1 MSVELNLTK
10 SVTLGAFEHSLTL
23 GGFYADAEAE
33 DFNVTTM
40 YLADFQNEARLV
52 NLTLSD
58 GTIISSNGLL
68 NAGVGYVNNEHE
80 AQRQAVYLADQMESE
95 KFIFDIGARFESI
108 DGDISRERSAT
119 VVTDPTTPNLSPVLR
134 DVVWGTGQ
142 FQTGSVDT
150 DEWAVALGALY
161 KLTDRVNIYGNA
173 ARGFFFPELRAIQFN
188 ALNQPQSYTAE
199 IIKQAEVGVKYI
211 GDRLSGTLSAL
222 YTELNDRRAVSF
234 VNGPNGTVIERV
246 NIVSTESYGM
256 EADFTFRIV
265 DNLNLEGNVTWQE
278 HEFTKFDTNPAFVGN
293 ELLRQPNL
301 LYNLGLYY
309 NDGSFDAALYSTHT
323 GDTFTTE
330 SNLIKL
336 DAYDIVRLGAG
347 YTFDWA
353 QMTARIGFDIYN
365 LLDDDGI
372 TEGSPRQD
380 TAQAASGAYFVGRP
394 VLPRRY
400 TLRFTV
406 DF

>member
-1 MSVELNLTK
+1 V
-10 SVTLGAFEHSLTL
+10 
-23 GGFYADAEAE
+23 
-33 DFNVTTM
+33 
-40 YLADFQNEARLV
+40 
-52 NLTLSD
+52 
-58 GTIISSNGLL
+58 
-68 NAGVGYVNNEHE
+68 
-80 AQRQAVYLADQMESE
+80 
-95 KFIFDIGARFESI
+95 
-108 DGDISRERSAT
+108 
-119 VVTDPTTPNLSPVLR
+119 
-134 DVVWGTGQ
+134 
-142 FQTGSVDT
+142 
-150 DEWAVALGALY
+150 
-161 KLTDRVNIYGNA
+161 
-173 ARGFFFPELRAIQFN
+173 
-188 ALNQPQSYTAE
+188 
-199 IIKQAEVGVKYI
+199 
-211 GDRLSGTLSAL
+211 SAL

-234 VNGPNGTVIERV
+234 VNGPNGSVIERV

-256 EADFTFRIV
+256 EADFSFRLL

-309 NDGSFDAALYSTHT
+309 NDGRFDAALYNTHT

-336 DAYDIVRLGAG
+336 DAYDIMRLGAG

-353 QMTARIGFDIYN
+353 DMTARIGIDVYN

-380 TAQAASGAYFVGRP
+380 TAQAATGAYFVGRP